1 VFPDGGDRYLSERFW
16 QESEP
21 ASPALS
27 ELSGLRLLASA
38 LAVINADAAAGYPHE
53 CCGALIGAEAGV
65 VDEALTLDNVT
76 TGERERRFL
85 VSPSA
90 YRRAEAHADA
100 TGRRLLGFYHSHPDH
115 PAVPSQFD
123 LDHAWPNLSYVIVS
137 VRNGRPGDVR
147 SWRLRAD
154 RSQFDEESLQ

>member
-1 VFPDGGDRYLSERFW
+1 LGVIAADGA
-16 QESEP
+16 ES
-21 ASPALS
+21 
-27 ELSGLRLLASA
+27 
-38 LAVINADAAAGYPHE
+38 YPHE
-53 CCGALIGAEAGV
+53 CCGALIGNDAGV
-65 VDEALTLDNVT
+65 VQEALSLDNVT
-76 TGERERRFL
+76 TGQRERRFL

-90 YRRAEAHADA
+90 YRLAEAHADA

-137 VRNGRPGDVR
+137 VRNGHPGDVR

>member
-1 VFPDGGDRYLSERFW
+1 LSERFW
-16 QESEP
+16 SESTQAP
-21 ASPALS
+21 VAPLAPSA
-27 ELSGLRLLASA
+27 LRLPPSA
-38 LAVINADAAAGYPHE
+38 LGVIVADGAESYPHE
-53 CCGALIGAEAGV
+53 CCGALIGSDTGV
-65 VDEALTLDNVT
+65 VHEALTLDNVT

-85 VSPSA
+85 VSPSQ

-100 TGRRLLGFYHSHPDH
+100 AGRRLLGFYHSHPDH

-137 VRNGRPGDVR
+137 VRNGQPGDVR

-154 RSQFDEESLQ
+154 RSQFVEESLQ